1 MCQSSGHWDGEQID
15 MLMREQSHENL
26 PCDNSIVLTPP
37 SAGVYMK
44 KKTEFLVGFCNATE
58 VLCVLGKYLP
68 LSYTLPAQKTILLC
82 SATKIL
88 GFT

>member
-15 MLMREQSHENL
+15 MREQSHENL

-68 LSYTLPAQKTILLC
+68 LSYTPSPENNFVVFC
-82 SATKIL
+82 H
-88 GFT
+88 